1 MSDDASLAELRETLA
16 ADGGLE
22 EAQVRLLA
30 SADLLSL
37 GVLADEAR
45 RRRHGQQ
52 ATFVRVAEVAVDAS
66 AVETPGRAREIRVT
80 GVPASVDA
88 AETAVRAVAG
98 QGVPV
103 TGFALH
109 DLMGLANGH
118 AAEFARLLRV
128 LGDAGLVAVSELTVD
143 RTVDPESA
151 VAVVADAGLAV
162 SRLTIQDAR
171 GDSRLEWVRTVAGW
185 SFPPKAVRAFAPL
198 PRAESGATPESEP
211 ATGYD
216 DVRQV
221 ALSRL
226 LVDNID
232 SIQVDWALHG
242 PKLAQVALTFGADD
256 IDGVPAV
263 DTDELGPRRTSVEDV
278 RRNIRAAS
286 FTPVERDGGFESV
299 TR

>member
-1 MSDDASLAELRETLA
+1 MSDDALMAELRETLA
-16 ADGGLE
+16 ADGGLD
-22 EAQVRLLA
+22 EAQMRLLA
-30 SADLLSL
+30 STDLLSL
-37 GVLADEAR
+37 GMLADEVR
-45 RRRHGQQ
+45 QRRHGQQ
-52 ATFVRVAEVAVDAS
+52 TTFVRVAEVAVDAS
-66 AVETPGRAREIRVT
+66 ALESPGQAREIRVT
-80 GVPASVDA
+80 GVPASVEA
-88 AETAVRAVAG
+88 AETAVRAAAG

-109 DLMGLANGH
+109 DLMGLASDH

-128 LGDAGLVAVSELTVD
+128 LCDAGLVAVSELAVD
-143 RTVDPESA
+143 RTEDPESA

-171 GDSRLEWVRTVAGW
+171 GDARLAWVRTVAGW
-185 SFPPKAVRAFAPL
+185 SFPPRAVQAFAPL
-198 PRAESGATPESEP
+198 PRAEGATAPESEP

-242 PKLAQVALTFGADD
+242 SKLAQVALTFGADD
-256 IDGVPAV
+256 IDAVPAV
-263 DTDELGPRRTSVEDV
+263 DTDELGPRRTSLEDV

-286 FTPVERDGGFESV
+286 FVPVERDGAFESV
-299 TR
+299 TP